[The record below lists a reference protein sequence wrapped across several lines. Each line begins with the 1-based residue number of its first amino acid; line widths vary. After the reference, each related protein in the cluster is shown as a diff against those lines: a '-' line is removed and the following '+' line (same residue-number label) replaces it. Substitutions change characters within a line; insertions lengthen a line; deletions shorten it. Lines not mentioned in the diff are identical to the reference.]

1 MEEEGGEEDTDHGE
15 RENDKRIDDGIIEI
29 RPHTPDHT
37 VDRADYQIEPSKPL
51 TEHYP

>member
-1 MEEEGGEEDTDHGE
+1 MEEEGGEEDTGHGE
-15 RENDKRIDDGIIEI
+15 RENGKRIDYCIIEI